1 MWVMIILSPNLG
13 RWIHHHLSGIS
24 YREISWQPTQGKR
37 WRRGGWYFDDN
48 VFFTGW
54 PNSRLI
60 GTAHQKILRM
70 SLQRLTRIKWTQ
82 KTLNLWMNLLSLGM
96 VWPNKQVPWGWKQTR
111 LHSKGFLLLYN
122 IFSLFSFLF
131 IHTVGDRLSS
141 DNIGQMVVFRLVT
154 VAWCS
159 NREGFKKNMSE
170 IWVFGWTSVDPSPT
184 PQLGPCYQGD
194 FFLSF
199 YSNPYP
205 SKHESALWSTFS
217 PSDILGK
224 LWTK

>member
-13 RWIHHHLSGIS
+13 RWIHHHLSGIN

-37 WRRGGWYFDDN
+37 WRRGGWYFDEN

-70 SLQRLTRIKWTQ
+70 SLQRLARIKWTQ

-159 NREGFKKNMSE
+159 TREGFKKKKKLNLGFWLNLRWPLPHPPTWAPLS
-170 IWVFGWTSVDPSPT
+170 GW
-184 PQLGPCYQGD
+184 
-194 FFLSF
+194 FFIVLFKSIPF
-199 YSNPYP
+199 KTWISLMEY
-205 SKHESALWSTFS
+205 L
-217 PSDILGK
+217 
-224 LWTK
+224 